1 MKNSEIALGNQLQKR
16 LIAFDANEHPLPGIN
31 DPLNLAAFV
40 EQLIDSIRRVRYLS
54 VMRTRPISLERSD
67 PYSAIFDPLKA
78 AELHQ
83 RNGNL
88 DEACWLVFLATHFG
102 KSLSTGWR
110 LPRDVYGGLQQGVI
124 WDWNTVSNKTSDFE
138 SWIISNYLNL
148 AGSDG
153 VSRRFGNHR
162 KYETLK
168 PNKPKSP
175 NKVISTYIEW
185 VGPTKM
191 HIDLFQ
197 KAQRK
202 TDADPRSV
210 FSYLYRSMDSVASF
224 GRTGRFDYLTMLG
237 KMGLVSIEAD
247 SAYMHG
253 ATGPKSGGFLLFNGT
268 RDIPIK
274 TQELDAL
281 FLRLGEYLQ
290 VGPQAMQV
298 MEDAICN
305 WQKSPSKFIRFNG

>member
-1 MKNSEIALGNQLQKR
+1 MKQSEKALGDHLYAK
-16 LIAFDANEHPLPGIN
+16 LIAFNANEHELPGIS
-31 DPLNLAAFV
+31 DPHNCAAFID
-40 EQLIDSIRRVRYLS
+40 QLVDSIRRVRYLS
-54 VMRTRPISLERSD
+54 VMRSRPISIDRSD
-67 PYSAIFDPLKA
+67 PCSALFDPLKA
-78 AELHQ
+78 AELY
-83 RNGNL
+83 RREGNL

-124 WDWNTVSNKTSDFE
+124 WDWNTVSNNTSDFE
-138 SWIISNYLNL
+138 SWIEKVYLTL
-148 AGSDG
+148 AGADG
-153 VSRRFGNHR
+153 VMRRFGNHR

-175 NKVISTYIEW
+175 GKVISTYIEW
-185 VGPTKM
+185 TGPTKM

-197 KAQRK
+197 EAKRK

-210 FSYLYRSMDSVASF
+210 FRYLYRSMSSVASF

-237 KMGLVSIEAD
+237 KMGLVSVEAD

-253 ATGPKSGGFLLFNGT
+253 ATGPKSGGFLLFNGSKN
-268 RDIPIK
+268 IPVG

-281 FLRLGEYLQ
+281 FLKLGEYLQ
-290 VGPQAMQV
+290 VGQQAMQV

-305 WQKSPSKFIRFNG
+305 WQKNPAKFVRFNG